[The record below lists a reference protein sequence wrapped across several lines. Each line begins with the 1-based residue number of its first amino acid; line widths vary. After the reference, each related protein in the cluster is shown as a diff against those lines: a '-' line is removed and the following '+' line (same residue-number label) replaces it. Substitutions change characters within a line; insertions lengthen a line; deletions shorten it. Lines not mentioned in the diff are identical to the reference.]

1 MEEQN
6 KILVIEDEP
15 GLRMTLSDLLEING
29 YAVSTAK
36 DGLDGFNSIL
46 EFNPH
51 LVICDIN
58 MPKMNGYEVLSSIN
72 KRMSEELM
80 PAFLFLTARVQ
91 LEDIKQG
98 LKLGADD
105 YILKPF
111 VSTDLLASIEMR
123 LKKRRALIN
132 YSANNKE
139 ATTEAPNR
147 LNNVVVNEKIG
158 IPVGEGIRFV
168 KLSEVVKC
176 EAERAYCNFYLA
188 NGEKILVSKPMK
200 EFEEELERS
209 GFMRVHKS
217 FIVNMNCVDTYVRGK
232 GGYLVLTDGS
242 NVAVSARKK
251 EAVLLALQAN

>member
-6 KILVIEDEP
+6 RILVIEDEP
-15 GLRMTLSDLLEING
+15 GLRMTLADLLEING
-29 YAVSTAK
+29 YLVSTAK
-36 DGLDGFNSIL
+36 DGLDGFNAIIDC
-46 EFNPH
+46 NPH

-132 YSANNKE
+132 YSTETKDTSE
-139 ATTEAPNR
+139 AHFQPQKSSG
-147 LNNVVVNEKIG
+147 NEKIG
-158 IPVGEGIRFV
+158 IPVGEGIRYV
-168 KLSEVVKC
+168 KLADVVKC
-176 EAERAYCNFYLA
+176 EADRAYCNFYLRD
-188 NGEKILVSKPMK
+188 GEKILVSKPMK
-200 EFEEELERS
+200 EFENELERA

-232 GGYLVLTDGS
+232 GGYLVLVDGS